1 MSYLSHQIDSHY
13 RSPRSKG
20 GGLERHPATWVYPA
34 RKRLVLAHV
43 IIMRRNLEIGKERRG
58 IQKKS
63 VLIGEGTRESSTLY
77 L

>member
-1 MSYLSHQIDSHY
+1 
-13 RSPRSKG
+13 
-20 GGLERHPATWVYPA
+20 VYPA